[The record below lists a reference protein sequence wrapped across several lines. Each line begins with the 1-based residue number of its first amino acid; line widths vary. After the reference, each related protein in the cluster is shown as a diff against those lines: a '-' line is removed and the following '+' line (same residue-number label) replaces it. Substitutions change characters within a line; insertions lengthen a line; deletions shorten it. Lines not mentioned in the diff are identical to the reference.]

1 MPPALTIVIPAYDEE
16 ARLPATLR
24 TVGDYLAG
32 RPDLNAEILVVDD
45 GSQDRTA
52 AAARETVLGAIPL
65 RVIGYAPNRGK
76 GYAVRR
82 GILDTGAGRVLVS
95 DADEST
101 PMEMLGRLE
110 EAMTRDGLDLAM
122 GSRAVAGSRIEVRQS
137 WVRRTMGQTFNLI
150 IRLLTGLP
158 FRDTQCGF
166 KLLRMETMRPVV
178 EALQVARFAW
188 DVEMC
193 FLACRC
199 GLRVAEVPVVW
210 RNSPRSKV
218 CLFSDPVEM
227 LLRVASIRRRWAR
240 GGYPTLPGGRR

>member
-1 MPPALTIVIPAYDEE
+1 MPPALTILIPAYDEE
-16 ARLPATLR
+16 ARLPGTLR

-32 RPDLNAEILVVDD
+32 RPDLDAEILVVDD
-45 GSQDRTA
+45 GSLDRTA
-52 AAARETVLGAIPL
+52 AVAREADLGTIPL

-76 GYAVRR
+76 GYAVRH
-82 GILDTGAGRVLVS
+82 GILATEAGRVLVN
-95 DADEST
+95 DADQST
-101 PMEMLGRLE
+101 PMEMLPRLE
-110 EAMTRDGLDLAM
+110 EVMVRDRLDLVM
-122 GSRAVAGSRIEVRQS
+122 GSRALAGSQIEIAQS
-137 WVRRTMGQTFNLI
+137 WIRRTMGQTFNLI
-150 IRLLTGLP
+150 IRWLTGLP
-158 FRDTQCGF
+158 FHDTQCGF

-218 CLFSDPVEM
+218 SLFQDPLEM
-227 LLRVASIRRRWAR
+227 LLRVASLRRRWSR